1 MSNNKVDSDKLEE
14 LKDYF
19 LKGGST
25 ETEDVLAFIGTEDE
39 EVMGAYIKALKE
51 TYPDQFGGKKKA
63 KAAPM
68 PEPEPE
74 PEPRYFIKDR
84 ITGLVQELE
93 VSATKSG
100 KTTFNVKEPKDLVKI
115 ILKGEVTEVDLL
127 LLKRLPQGSEFMGES
142 VAKLIQ
148 LAELAKA

>member
-1 MSNNKVDSDKLEE
+1 MSNNKVDSEKLEA

-25 ETEDVLAFIGTEDE
+25 ETEDVLEFIGTEDE
-39 EVMGAYIKALKE
+39 DVMGVYIKALKE

-63 KAAPM
+63 KPV
-68 PEPEPE
+68 PEPE
-74 PEPRYFIKDR
+74 PEPRYFLKDR

-93 VSATKSG
+93 VSVTKSG
-100 KTTFNVKEPKDLVKI
+100 KTTFIVKEPKDLVKI

-127 LLKRLPQGSEFMGES
+127 LLKKLPAGSEFMGES
-142 VAKLIQ
+142 VDKLIQ